1 MSDRKY
7 RQHGYQDDD
16 RDRRPRSDG
25 PPGGDRRPEREPGAP
40 AGTRRMS
47 SEGAKNPR
55 MMGYRQVAKC
65 ARCGAPV
72 EAEILTLSKCEKCG
86 TNLHACVQCVNFD
99 PSARFEC
106 SRADP
111 GPHLAQGRRQHL
123 RALHRAHQLRARD
136 QLHTGAGG
144 GDRHHE
150 RLARVGLEREESVRR
165 SLQLL
170 GAGG

>member
-16 RDRRPRSDG
+16 RDRRPRGDG

-65 ARCGAPV
+65 ARCGVPV
-72 EAEILTLSKCEKCG
+72 DAEILTLSKCEKCG
-86 TNLHACVQCVNFD
+86 TNLHSCIQCVNFD

-106 SRADP
+106 SEQIP
-111 GPHLAQGRRQHL
+111 
-123 RALHRAHQLRARD
+123 ARISPKD
-136 QLHTGAGG
+136 AANTCELYT
-144 GDRHHE
+144 
-150 RLARVGLEREESVRR
+150 ARTNYERETSSESA
-165 SLQLL
+165 SSAKKAFDDLFKF
-170 GAGG
+170 